1 MHVSTSAPEQPS
13 ANTAVTHLPLSEE
26 AYFETLRHTEYAN
39 LDAGGHTYL
48 DFTGGNLNPRS
59 LIEAHHKLLLEAVL
73 GNPHST
79 NPTSQLATQLVEE
92 TRRKILSFFKAS
104 ADYYCIFTTNATAA
118 LKLVGESYPF
128 SEQSTLLM
136 LSDNHNSVNGI
147 REFVKR
153 RNGRTLYAPLNME
166 DLQINEEKLGELLE
180 EGRGEGPN
188 LFAFPAQSNVS
199 GVQHSLEWIARAQ
212 ALGYDVLL
220 DGAAFVPTSRL
231 DLSKWKPDFVSVS
244 FYKMFGFPTGIGCL
258 LLKKSAFAKLRKSWF
273 AGGTVTLVSVAEQKE
288 HLADGH
294 ERFEDGTLNYNMIPS
309 VAHGLA
315 YLENIGMERIS
326 ARVKSMAGWLAQQL
340 RSIRHDD
347 GKPVVRLFGPETFEN
362 RGGSLV
368 LTFFDRDGKLYPFQE
383 VEGLANERKIS
394 IRSGCFCNPGIDE
407 INSCVS
413 TEEIA
418 RYFASRDRHS
428 LPDMVKYLGRM
439 RGATRVSVGIAN
451 VQKDLDAFVDFVQSL
466 RNKSIAEA
474 LRRTEIKA
482 ISHC

>member
-1 MHVSTSAPEQPS
+1 MQDPTTAPETVQ
-13 ANTAVTHLPLSEE
+13 ATATTAGLPLPDESF
-26 AYFETLRHTEYAN
+26 FETIRHTEYAN

-48 DFTGGNLNPRS
+48 DFTGGNLNPRG
-59 LIEAHHKLLLEAVL
+59 LIEAHHKMLLESVL

-79 NPTSQLATQLVEE
+79 NPTSQLATQLVED

-104 ADYYCIFTTNATAA
+104 DDYYCIFTTNATAA

-166 DLQINEEKLGELLE
+166 DLQINEERLEELLE
-180 EGRGEGPN
+180 EGRSEGPN

-326 ARVKSMAGWLAQQL
+326 ARVKSMAGWLAGQL
-340 RSIRHDD
+340 RAIRHDN

-368 LTFFDRDGKLYPFQE
+368 LTFFDREGKLYPFQE

-451 VQKDLDAFVDFVQSL
+451 VQKDLDTFVAFVQSL
-466 RNKSIAEA
+466 RNKTIAEA

>member
-1 MHVSTSAPEQPS
+1 MSVQPITDPKAAGAAS
-13 ANTAVTHLPLSEE
+13 PVTDE
-26 AYFETLRHTEYAN
+26 AFFEALRRSEYAN

-59 LIEAHHKLLLEAVL
+59 LIEAHQNMLLESVL

-92 TRRKILSFFKAS
+92 ARAKILSFFNAA
-104 ADYYCIFTTNATAA
+104 ADYYCVFTTNATAA

-128 SEQSTLLM
+128 TASSTLLM

-153 RNGRTLYAPLNME
+153 RAGRTLYAPLNVE
-166 DLQINEEKLGELLE
+166 DLQINEEKLAKLLE
-180 EGRGEGPN
+180 DGRGEGPN

-199 GVQHSLEWIARAQ
+199 GVQHPLEWIARAQ

-231 DLSKWKPDFVSVS
+231 DLSVWKPEFVSVS

-258 LLKKSAFAKLRKSWF
+258 LLKKSAFTKLSKSWF
-273 AGGTVTLVSVAEQKE
+273 AGGTVTLVSVAEQKQ

-309 VAHGLA
+309 VKNGLE
-315 YLENIGMERIS
+315 YLETIGMERIS
-326 ARVKSMAGWLAQQL
+326 ARVKAMAGWLAQQL
-340 RSIRHDD
+340 REIRHDN

-428 LPDMVKYLGRM
+428 LPDMVKFLGRM

-451 VQKDLDAFVDFVQSL
+451 VQKDLDTFVDFVASL
-466 RNKSIAEA
+466 KNKTIAEA
-474 LRRTEIKA
+474 LRRNEIKA